1 MSRASR
7 ASGSTALSGKPMH
20 TGTFNLA
27 VPSQE
32 ITRSASG
39 LFKSLNPS
47 TQLLFT
53 MAEKLAQTTAPI
65 LIVGESG
72 SGKRALALE
81 IHRLSGLLEGTFALV
96 DCADPD
102 RELARVLDN
111 QIHDGTVFFRD
122 IAALSA
128 NEQLRVVEAFFE
140 RNGSP
145 TQSQNVRL
153 VASSRHP
160 LEEHVLSGKFR
171 EDLYYCISP
180 FCLCVPPLRQR
191 KEDIP
196 LLADHFSSKYSA
208 LLGHRFEMS
217 PQIVELLSSYT
228 WPANVRELEQ
238 VVRTIV
244 AIGDERIALSMIRSV
259 GLKALNRD
267 SKVESLSLKRAAREA
282 SRGAERELILDTLSR
297 THWNRKR
304 AARELQIS
312 YKALLYKLK
321 QIGIDDQ
328 EHSTGE
334 AT

>member
-1 MSRASR
+1 
-7 ASGSTALSGKPMH
+7 MH
-20 TGTFNLA
+20 TGTFTLA
-27 VPSQE
+27 VPSEE
-32 ITRSASG
+32 ITRSASC
-39 LFKSLNPS
+39 LTKSLNPS
-47 TQLLFT
+47 TQALFT
-53 MAEKLAQTTAPI
+53 MVERLAQTTAPI

-72 SGKRALALE
+72 SGKRALAVE
-81 IHRLSGLLEGTFALV
+81 MHRLSGSLEGTFQLV

-102 RELARVLDN
+102 RELAKVLDN
-111 QIHDGTVFFRD
+111 PIHDGTVFFRD
-122 IAALSA
+122 IAGLSA
-128 NEQLRVVEAFFE
+128 SEQLRVVEVFFGRSIPSTHFE
-140 RNGSP
+140 H
-145 TQSQNVRL
+145 VR
-153 VASSRHP
+153 VIASSRHP
-160 LEEHVLSGKFR
+160 LEEQVLSGKFR
-171 EDLYYCISP
+171 EDLYYCVSS

-196 LLADHFSSKYSA
+196 LLADYFSSKYSA

-259 GLKALNRD
+259 GLKGLNRD
-267 SKVESLSLKRAAREA
+267 TKVESLSLKRAAREA
-282 SRGAERELILDTLSR
+282 SREAERELILDTLSR

-321 QIGIDDQ
+321 QIGIADQ
-328 EHSTGE
+328 QHSTGE
-334 AT
+334 TT